1 MNGSKVMPLIL
12 GILLCVLSVATAKE
26 SVVVIVDTNA
36 RIESHTLFINQLTAS
51 GIYTHRSEQTLVI
64 YE

>member
-1 MNGSKVMPLIL
+1 MNGTKVMPLIL

-36 RIESHTLFINQLTAS
+36 RIESHSLFINQLQVL
-51 GIYTHRSEQTLVI
+51 RLK
-64 YE
+64 